1 MTHILQPLDLTINGF
16 AKKFCKKKFN
26 HWYMEQIMKQL
37 GNGKSI
43 QDIDVKILLTTL
55 KPLTADWL
63 AELYSEINDRI

>member
-37 GNGKSI
+37 GNA
-43 QDIDVKILLTTL
+43 LLTQTTNDEIS
-55 KPLTADWL
+55 LTNLD
-63 AELYSEINDRI
+63 EDEK